1 MLNVANV
8 PLHHHQNSTHQSS
21 NLDVGGV
28 DLHHHLHLNHNR
40 NNKSSSSLSQKASYT
55 TSASSS
61 PLVLR
66 VSKTAPNSK
75 SSSSTSLASTS
86 TNNTQQTQTP
96 GTPSRI
102 PVYIQNRNGSQQ
114 QQQGRSRLNSL
125 SDTLKHYHQLHHQL
139 LQQQH
144 HLQHQQP
151 LNQSTKH
158 SLSAHQLSDLPEDIK
173 LMHIV
178 HCHCSHN
185 LNSASMPRSVFFW
198 FYFQTRSNLFIT
210 FQIQDSRLY
219 RHWPSK
225 RRQLLFGALLFL
237 DARHLDAQR
246 SQAVQCLVIEWAAEQ
261 GEHRHCRHHH
271 HHRQQQQLH
280 SKQCCLS
287 LRGVPA
293 PL

>member
-8 PLHHHQNSTHQSS
+8 PLHHHQNSNHQSS

-86 TNNTQQTQTP
+86 TNNTQQTP

-102 PVYIQNRNGSQQ
+102 PVYSQNRNGSQ

-144 HLQHQQP
+144 QHQPP

-158 SLSAHQLSDLPEDIK
+158 SLSAHQLSDLPEDVK

-185 LNSASMPRSVFFW
+185 LNSASMPRSVLSW
-198 FYFQTRSNLFIT
+198 FYFQTRSNLIIT

-219 RHWPSK
+219 RQWPSK

-271 HHRQQQQLH
+271 HCRQQQQLH